1 MAPAASPPD
10 PAGGGDGGGK
20 VDIVTVNW
28 NAGAQLEECVRSV
41 REIDPDVARR
51 FIIVD
56 NGSVD
61 GSADFACDWDRLLV
75 DKAGANLGFGKGCN
89 RGVAQGDAPY
99 ILLLNPDTR
108 LTEPAISRALAFLES
123 AEGAAYG
130 ICGIMQIGDDG
141 QVKRHCAR
149 FPRLRTFASIIV
161 GLDKMLPGIAPSLLM
176 AEFDHLESRP
186 VDHVMGAFYLIRRAL
201 FEAAGGFDEDYF
213 VYLED
218 LDLSLKVARLGG
230 PSYYLADTKVFHRGG
245 GTSSQAKGITRYYGI
260 EARLLYAR
268 KHFGGIRH
276 AVHVA
281 MTCVLE
287 PPATL
292 VWHAVK
298 YRGRGLGNIFQAFGL
313 LFRNLPRI
321 LFAPL
326 GRVRA
331 RLEPP
336 VPEQPS

>member
-1 MAPAASPPD
+1 MAPATSPPD
-10 PAGGGDGGGK
+10 PAGADGAGGK

-28 NAGAQLEECVRSV
+28 NAGPQLEECVRSV
-41 REIDPDVARR
+41 RDIDAGAVRR
-51 FIIVD
+51 FILVD
-56 NGSVD
+56 NGSAD
-61 GSADFACDWDRLLV
+61 GSADFECDWDRLVV

-89 RGVAQGDAPY
+89 RGAAQGDAPY

-130 ICGIMQIGDDG
+130 ICGVMQIGDDG
-141 QVKRHCAR
+141 KVKRHCAR
-149 FPRLRTFASIIV
+149 FPGLRTFASIIV
-161 GLDKMLPGIAPSLLM
+161 GLDKLLPRIAPSLLM
-176 AEFDHLESRP
+176 ADFDHLESRP
-186 VDHVMGAFYLIRRAL
+186 VDHVMGAFYLIRRDL

-218 LDLSLKVARLGG
+218 LDLSLKVARLGR
-230 PSYYLADTKVFHRGG
+230 PSYYLAETRVFHRGG
-245 GTSSQAKGITRYYGI
+245 GTSSQAKGITRFYGI
-260 EARLLYAR
+260 EARLLYGR
-268 KHFGGIRH
+268 KHFGGLRH
-276 AVHVA
+276 ALHVL
-281 MTCVLE
+281 MTCTLE
-287 PPATL
+287 PPATF

-331 RLEPP
+331 RLEAPP
-336 VPEQPS
+336 PAPVS